1 MNNKNNIILFLSHYF
16 LVSEQNLKSTIL
28 LNLPVS
34 EISMYLWKAYKLSKG
49 IHLVRTQNFPKN

>member
-1 MNNKNNIILFLSHYF
+1 MNNKNNILFLSHYF
-16 LVSEQNLKSTIL
+16 QVSEPNLKSIIL
-28 LNLPVS
+28 LNVPVS

>member
-16 LVSEQNLKSTIL
+16 LVSEPNLKSTIL

-34 EISMYLWKAYKLSKG
+34 EISMYLWKAYKLSKD

>member
-1 MNNKNNIILFLSHYF
+1 MNNKNNILFLSHYF
-16 LVSEQNLKSTIL
+16 QVSEPNLKSTIL